1 MRQTLLA
8 VGFAVLMSMLL
19 APHGGKHGVE
29 GFGPFFS
36 SQGLTETRAGDWYLG
51 FGGSGVFYGT
61 IGRVMIDMPGR
72 RS

>member
-1 MRQTLLA
+1 MAANTALRGL
-8 VGFAVLMSMLL
+8 G
-19 APHGGKHGVE
+19 H
-29 GFGPFFS
+29 FFS

-51 FGGSGVFYGT
+51 FGESGVFYGT